1 MADCN
6 MVGPDLQPVL
16 RDLQPV
22 LRIRTTFDRIQIRLM
37 GPDPLKQKLNSLN
50 SKFFF
55 LLLHFNLIPIKI
67 FDPHENS
74 APFRCSV

>member
-37 GPDPLKQKLNSLN
+37 GPDPLKQKL
-50 SKFFF
+50 KYF
-55 LLLHFNLIPIKI
+55 KY
-67 FDPHENS
+67 
-74 APFRCSV
+74 